1 MHISRDER
9 ERMRTSGP
17 IFARWLFIA
26 YGIAALIGLAI
37 GVVWTIAGLLHVH
50 PLW

>member
-9 ERMRTSGP
+9 EFARTSGP
-17 IFARWLFIA
+17 VFARWLFIA

-37 GVVWTIAGLLHVH
+37 GVIWTIAGLLHFHVFH
-50 PLW
+50 